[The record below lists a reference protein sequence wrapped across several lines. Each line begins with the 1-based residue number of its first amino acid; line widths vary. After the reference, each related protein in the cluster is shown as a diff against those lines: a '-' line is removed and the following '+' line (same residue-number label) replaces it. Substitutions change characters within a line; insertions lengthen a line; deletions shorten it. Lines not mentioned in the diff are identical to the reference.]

1 MSEMG
6 TAVRGGLITGEQ
18 LAGMSDPGPCE
29 LIDGRIVPL
38 TPTGGEHGLTESNID
53 EALRAHVRAHGLGR
67 VLVGEV
73 GVYTQ
78 RDPDRVRAADVIFIS
93 NDRYA
98 RWARPR
104 GFLDVPPDLV
114 VEILSPTDRSIDTL
128 QKLREYF
135 AIDVRLV
142 WVVDPEARIIYA
154 YRSPT
159 DVREFRE
166 TDELPGDDVLPGF
179 RVPVAQLFAD

>member
-1 MSEMG
+1 M
-6 TAVRGGLITGEQ
+6 I
-18 LAGMSDPGPCE
+18 
-29 LIDGRIVPL
+29 
-38 TPTGGEHGLTESNID
+38 ESNLD
-53 EALRAHVRAHGLGR
+53 EALRAHVRARGLGK

-93 NDRYA
+93 SERYA
-98 RWARPR
+98 RWTRPR
-104 GFLDVPPDLV
+104 GFLDVPPDLI
-114 VEILSPTDRSIDTL
+114 VEILSPSDRSIDTL

-142 WVVDPEARIIYA
+142 WVVDPDARIVYA

-166 TDELPGDDVLPGF
+166 TDELPGDEVLPGL
-179 RVPVAQLFAD
+179 RVPVAGLFAE